1 LNHVLI
7 TKKRV
12 SKKLIPKRTKRI
24 TSEWLNEA
32 LHSSGYL
39 KDINIESISRE
50 PWGAGEGF
58 VSDMARLTIKYD
70 KEASEIPE
78 TMIVKM
84 PTTFR
89 TALAIAEQYNLYE
102 REIRFYTE
110 VGPKSPI
117 RLPGIIYSDFDKESK
132 RYILILE
139 DCSCYD
145 QIDQIIG
152 LNEEQTKQV
161 IDMIVDFHSRWWDS
175 PDLFSFNWMP
185 KPRDDVSRSLA
196 ETYRTTWDLSMKS
209 KEFQKILPEGG
220 EKVGRKIHEHF
231 PWLVMDIPDEN
242 LTISHFDFRVDNLF
256 FDWENKENPIIV
268 IDWGSA
274 VVNGGILDIAY
285 LLGES
290 VEIDLRRKIER
301 DMVKYYVKQLE
312 RKGITSFDFDFAW
325 RFYLRSLMCYAYI
338 PALGYSQL
346 DRSDPRA
353 MQLFETITKRQFQA
367 IIDNDATSVC
377 PS

>member
-1 LNHVLI
+1 
-7 TKKRV
+7 
-12 SKKLIPKRTKRI
+12 TKRI
-24 TSEWLNEA
+24 THNWLNEV
-32 LHSSGYL
+32 LHNTGYL
-39 KDINIESISRE
+39 KDANVESISRE

-58 VSDMARLTIKYD
+58 VSDMARLTLNYD
-70 KEASEIPE
+70 KKSPYLPK

-110 VGPKSPI
+110 VAPKSPI
-117 RLPGIIYSDFDKESK
+117 RVPEVIYYDFDKETK

-139 DCSCYD
+139 DCSCFD
-145 QIDQIIG
+145 QIDQIQG
-152 LNEEQTKQV
+152 LNQEQTKQV
-161 IDMIVDFHSRWWDS
+161 IDTITEFHARWWDS
-175 PDLFSFNWMP
+175 PDLFSFDWMP
-185 KPRDDVSRSLA
+185 KPRDDVSKSLA
-196 ETYRTTWDLSMKS
+196 ETYRTSWDLSIKS
-209 KEFQKILPEGG
+209 EEFQKILPEGG
-220 EKVGRKIHEHF
+220 WETGQKIREHF
-231 PWLVMDIPDEN
+231 PWLVMSIPDDN

-256 FDWENKENPIIV
+256 FDWDNKENPVII
-268 IDWGSA
+268 IDWGFA

-301 DMVKYYVKQLE
+301 DMVKHYIKQLE
-312 RKGITSFDFDFAW
+312 TKGITGFDFDYAW
-325 RFYLRSLMCYAYI
+325 EFYLRSLMCYAYI
-338 PALGYSQL
+338 PAIGFSQL

-353 MQLFETITKRQFQA
+353 MELFEIMTKRQFQA
-367 IIDNDATSVC
+367 IIDNDATSIC

>member
-1 LNHVLI
+1 M
-7 TKKRV
+7 
-12 SKKLIPKRTKRI
+12 IPKRTKRI
-24 TSEWLNEA
+24 TPEWLNES
-32 LHSSGYL
+32 LQNSGYL

-58 VSDMARLTIKYD
+58 VSDMARFTIIYD
-70 KEASEIPE
+70 KESSDLPK

-89 TALAIAEQYNLYE
+89 SALAIAEQYNLYE

-110 VGPKSPI
+110 VAPQSPA
-117 RLPGIIYSDFDKESK
+117 RVPGVIHCDFDKEAK

-145 QIDQIIG
+145 QIDQTKG
-152 LNEEQTKQV
+152 LNQEEAKQV
-161 IDMIVDFHSRWWDS
+161 ISAIAEFHSRWWDS
-175 PDLFSFNWMP
+175 PDLFSFDWMP
-185 KPRDDVSRSLA
+185 KPKDEVSKSLVD
-196 ETYRTTWDLSMKS
+196 TYRTSWDLSIKS
-209 KEFQKILPEGG
+209 EEFRKILPEGG
-220 EKVGRKIHEHF
+220 EEAGQKIHEQF
-231 PWLVMDIPDEN
+231 PWLVMDIPDDN

-256 FDWENKENPIIV
+256 FDWDNKENPIII

-290 VEIDLRRKIER
+290 VEIGLRRKIEK
-301 DMVKYYVKQLE
+301 DMVKHYIKKLE
-312 RKGITSFDFDFAW
+312 KRGITGFDFDYAW
-325 RFYLRSLMCYAYI
+325 NFYLRSLMCYAYI
-338 PALGYSQL
+338 PAIGYSQL

-353 MQLFETITKRQFQA
+353 VKLFEVNTKRQFQA
-367 IIDNDATSVC
+367 IIDNDATNIC